1 MIKALVSVYPDLASA
16 IAMNYACRLSTTF
29 GMEIQPIFVKEPE
42 EGDKAPAVGWV
53 RQTWENGLLDF
64 EQEAI
69 NRLIESERSDYT
81 KLASLQVIRGHRDE
95 AILDNL
101 YEGGYDLFVEGSIS
115 RFEKSELLQ
124 RVRSQ
129 LYRNLPCPVLIAR
142 NLIDFNRILIIID
155 DSHSTHELLLI
166 LVKLFRGISLRFD
179 LFYCRMLDSGPLE
192 PIHSQTDLFAEADE
206 ILHGSGW
213 DPEKKIALQGTP
225 RDLATQIEEYSL
237 IAASLPRQPGRNSG
251 LIELLSDTPSPI
263 LFNREHN
270 GSH

>member
-155 DSHSTHELLLI
+155 DSHSTHELLFI

-213 DPEKKIALQGTP
+213 DP
-225 RDLATQIEEYSL
+225 
-237 IAASLPRQPGRNSG
+237 
-251 LIELLSDTPSPI
+251 
-263 LFNREHN
+263 
-270 GSH
+270 